1 MVCGSHR
8 WDERGL
14 SAPVTMEQSAA
25 AVMPKGSVLLYTGST
40 FHGGGRSMR
49 VDARACAPTHARTF
63 QRVCCMARP
72 KAAALCTLMHM
83 PMHMSLYTSIH
94 MSTHMYI
101 YISMSYAHAH
111 AYVSTGPKA
120 GTVQP
125 SGVSAITIYAITV

>member
-49 VDARACAPTHARTF
+49 VDA

-83 PMHMSLYTSIH
+83 PMHMSLYTSIP

-111 AYVSTGPKA
+111 A
-120 GTVQP
+120 
-125 SGVSAITIYAITV
+125 